1 VHYLKIKTLI
11 LFITIALCI
20 QGLSV
25 LFYSLPPKATAVEQ
39 VITTP
44 YLANSISE
52 TSFVPSWL
60 GLNKILNFS
69 NDGVSVYNPKNIVLK
84 EKELL
89 IESGIIILSKPG
101 TYSINST
108 SIELKSGI
116 IVFDISQKII
126 RQFDGESTMDQITL
140 FSGEQILNGDKGSY
154 DRTLYNTP
162 ESQLFVDV
170 LKQEKLLPESIE
182 DFIPPKILLTSPQD
196 AFSTGEE
203 SILVNGN
210 AITARQILIN
220 TEAVATPEDGTFAKE
235 IKLSEGENKISVQAS
250 DKWGNTS
257 IVERTITYDPCL
269 KIDCT
274 PVKAPVYYS
283 PILPNTGTPSSTP
296 SIPQQ
301 QTTARS
307 DSSVGCENSG
317 FNYQFLEILNNY
329 RVANGLNTLSIEGDL
344 NLAACD
350 HAKWM
355 NETGEFSHTGIYG
368 SSPVDRCRNRGTYC
382 DAENLALSYP
392 DNTPQRMFDLY
403 KGSPGHNANML
414 GSHTVVGIAW
424 AGIYNACSFR

>member
-1 VHYLKIKTLI
+1 VHYIKIKTLI
-11 LFITIALCI
+11 LFITIALCV
-20 QGLSV
+20 QGLSI

-39 VITTP
+39 AIITP

-52 TSFVPSWL
+52 TSFLPSWS
-60 GLNKILNFS
+60 GLNKVLNFA
-69 NDGVSVYNPKNIVLK
+69 NDGVSVYNPKNVVLK

-116 IVFDISQKII
+116 ILFDISQKIV
-126 RQFDGESTMDQITL
+126 RQFDGESTVDQMVL
-140 FSGEQILNGDKGSY
+140 SSGEQILNDTKGNY

-162 ESQLFVDV
+162 ESQLFVEV
-170 LKQEKLLPESIE
+170 LTQEKLLPESIE
-182 DFIPPKILLTSPQD
+182 DFIPPEILLTSPQD

-203 SILVNGN
+203 SILVNGK
-210 AITARQILIN
+210 AISARQILIN
-220 TEAVATPEDGTFAKE
+220 KETVTAPEDGTFAKE
-235 IKLSEGENKISVQAS
+235 IMLIKGENKISVQAI
-250 DKWGNTS
+250 DKWGNAST
-257 IVERTITYDPCL
+257 VERTITYDPCL
-269 KIDCT
+269 KMDCT
-274 PVKAPVYYS
+274 PVKEPVYYS
-283 PILPNTGTPSSTP
+283 PILPNTGTQPTAP
-296 SIPQQ
+296 VAAQP
-301 QTTARS
+301 QTTTRS

-317 FNYQFLEILNNY
+317 FNYQFLEILNSY

-355 NETGEFSHTGIYG
+355 NETGEFSHTGIYS

-414 GSHTVVGIAW
+414 GNHTVVGIAW
-424 AGIYNACSFR
+424 SGIYNACDFR